1 MRGDA
6 REVLSPGPQLGTSRR
21 TLQKELW
28 EAELGLRESKRKAGN
43 ERESRGR
50 ISTDCRVTSAQSPQ
64 PPSLQ
69 AQPEVGKGKKVT
81 AHSCPFPH
89 QLKPCA
95 LWPSVQWQR
104 GPWKNAWTVPKQKT
118 PPPPDNGRC
127 HPAPGTPNPKW
138 PTPAE

>member
-69 AQPEVGKGKKVT
+69 AQPE
-81 AHSCPFPH
+81 S
-89 QLKPCA
+89 
-95 LWPSVQWQR
+95 WQR
-104 GPWKNAWTVPKQKT
+104 EKGHCSLVPLSSPAETLCSVAFCSMAKRPLEERLDCAQTKDT
-118 PPPPDNGRC
+118 PLPDNGRC